1 MVLAVVAI
9 IIAVKI
15 LTVTASALAIGQS
28 VKTSLQTAFY
38 LFQIG
43 EFSFVLAGAGRSA
56 GLIQEDYYQTFLSA
70 SIITMLLTPLFVAL
84 SKASSDWIAS
94 RRFIHRFDSSRRGRE
109 RESYPQRKKDHVI
122 IVGFGVNGR
131 NLARVL
137 HESDVSYVILDLN
150 SNTVRKMKKKGE
162 PIYYGDGT
170 SAEILHKLRVK
181 HARMLVIA
189 ISDAAAT
196 RRTVQIARQEN
207 PSLYII
213 VRTRYVTETDDL
225 KALGAN
231 EVIPEEFETSV
242 EIFSRVLHHYHVPL
256 NVIRE
261 HADLIRSNSYR
272 MLRTIPLPRKHLHE
286 RYDLLKG
293 LDTDTFLVR
302 AGSPVEGHS
311 LEQIRLRSET
321 GATVIVVRRGDE
333 VFQNPQPSFVL
344 AAGDILLLVGTRD
357 NIEKALGYLS
367 SESLL
372 AERYYR

>member
-1 MVLAVVAI
+1 
-9 IIAVKI
+9 
-15 LTVTASALAIGQS
+15 
-28 VKTSLQTAFY
+28 
-38 LFQIG
+38 
-43 EFSFVLAGAGRSA
+43 
-56 GLIQEDYYQTFLSA
+56 
-70 SIITMLLTPLFVAL
+70 
-84 SKASSDWIAS
+84 
-94 RRFIHRFDSSRRGRE
+94 
-109 RESYPQRKKDHVI
+109 
-122 IVGFGVNGR
+122 
-131 NLARVL
+131 
-137 HESDVSYVILDLN
+137 
-150 SNTVRKMKKKGE
+150 MKKKGE

-213 VRTRYVTETDDL
+213 VRTRYVTETEDL

-293 LDTDTFLVR
+293 LDTDTFLVK

-357 NIEKALGYLS
+357 NIERAVGYLS
-367 SESLL
+367 SESHL